1 MLTLFLVD
9 KLESSQSIEVAGD
22 EAHHAIKVLRIKLGE
37 EILVSDG
44 AGNWVRAV
52 VENIEKKTF
61 MAKVLERGFQEEK
74 SPRIIVVQ
82 GLPKS
87 DRVKDAIEILV
98 ESGVDLIIPW
108 QADRSISKWQ
118 KDSLDKWQSAAVAAT
133 KQSRRFRKPEIID
146 GLSLSEILEIESE
159 NSAFLVM
166 HESATTKLSEVVTS
180 KFADMS
186 EIIIVIGPE
195 GGISDSELA
204 ILEGA
209 GAHIV
214 GLGPEVF
221 RSAHA
226 GGAALSA
233 VSALIGRW

>member
-9 KLESSQSIEVAGD
+9 KLEDSNLIEIAGD
-22 EAHHAIKVLRIKLGE
+22 EAHHAIKVLRITVGE
-37 EILVSDG
+37 EILISDG
-44 AGNWVRAV
+44 AGNWVRAS
-52 VENIEKKTF
+52 VENIEKKSFT
-61 MAKVLERGFQEEK
+61 AKVLERGFQPEK
-74 SPRIIVVQ
+74 SPRLIVVQ

-108 QADRSISKWQ
+108 QADRSISKWRQ
-118 KDSLDKWQSAAVAAT
+118 DSLDKWKSAAVAAT

-146 GLSLSEILEIESE
+146 GLSLSQLLEIESE
-159 NSAFLVM
+159 NSVVLVM

-180 KFADMS
+180 KFSGMS

-204 ILEGA
+204 VLEGA

>member
-9 KLESSQSIEVAGD
+9 KLEDSNLIEVSGD
-22 EAHHAIKVLRIKLGE
+22 EAHHAIKVLRITVGE
-37 EILVSDG
+37 EILISDG
-44 AGNWVRAV
+44 AGNWVRAS
-52 VENIEKKTF
+52 VENIDKKTF
-61 MAKVLERGFQEEK
+61 MARVLERGFQPEK
-74 SPRIIVVQ
+74 SPRLIVVQ

-118 KDSLDKWQSAAVAAT
+118 KDSLTKWQSVAEAAT
-133 KQSRRFRKPEIID
+133 KQSRRYRKPEIID
-146 GLSLSEILEIESE
+146 GLSLSQLLEIESE
-159 NSAFLVM
+159 NSAVLVM

-180 KFADMS
+180 KFAGMS

-195 GGISDSELA
+195 GGISESELTV
-204 ILEGA
+204 LEGA

>member
-133 KQSRRFRKPEIID
+133 KQSRRFRKPEIVD
-146 GLSLSEILEIESE
+146 GLSLSELLEIESE

-180 KFADMS
+180 KFAGMS

-204 ILEGA
+204 LLEGA

>member
-9 KLESSQSIEVAGD
+9 KLDDSNLIEVSGD
-22 EAHHAIKVLRIKLGE
+22 EAHHAIKVLRINVGE

-44 AGNWVRAV
+44 AGNWVRAS

-61 MAKVLERGFQEEK
+61 TAKVLERGFQPEK
-74 SPRIIVVQ
+74 SPRLIVVQ

-133 KQSRRFRKPEIID
+133 KQSRRYRKPEIID
-146 GLSLSEILEIESE
+146 GLSLSQLLEIESE
-159 NSAFLVM
+159 NSAVLVM

-180 KFADMS
+180 KFAGMS
-186 EIIIVIGPE
+186 EIIIVVGPE
-195 GGISDSELA
+195 GGISESELTV
-204 ILEGA
+204 LEGA

>member
-22 EAHHAIKVLRIKLGE
+22 EAHHAIKVLRIKLGQ

-61 MAKVLERGFQEEK
+61 IAKVLERGFQEEK
-74 SPRIIVVQ
+74 SPRLIVVQ

-133 KQSRRFRKPEIID
+133 KQSRRFRKPEIVD
-146 GLSLSEILEIESE
+146 GLSLSQLLEIESE

-180 KFADMS
+180 KFAGMN

-204 ILEGA
+204 VLEGA
-209 GAHIV
+209 GAQIV
-214 GLGPEVF
+214 GLRPEVF

>member
-9 KLESSQSIEVAGD
+9 KLDDSNLIEVSGD
-22 EAHHAIKVLRIKLGE
+22 EAHHAIKVLRINVSE
-37 EILVSDG
+37 EILISDG
-44 AGNWVRAV
+44 AGNWVRAS

-61 MAKVLERGFQEEK
+61 TAKVLERGFQPEK
-74 SPRIIVVQ
+74 SPRLIVVQ

-133 KQSRRFRKPEIID
+133 KQSRRYRKPEIID
-146 GLSLSEILEIESE
+146 GLSLSQLLEIESE
-159 NSAFLVM
+159 NSAVLVM

-180 KFADMS
+180 KFAGMS
-186 EIIIVIGPE
+186 EIIIVVGPE
-195 GGISDSELA
+195 GGISESELTV
-204 ILEGA
+204 LEGA

>member
-9 KLESSQSIEVAGD
+9 KLEDSNLIEIAGD
-22 EAHHAIKVLRIKLGE
+22 EAHHAIKVLRITVGE
-37 EILVSDG
+37 EILISDG
-44 AGNWVRAV
+44 AGNWVRAS

-61 MAKVLERGFQEEK
+61 TAKVLERGFQPEK
-74 SPRIIVVQ
+74 SPRLVVVQ

-108 QADRSISKWQ
+108 QADRSISKWRQ
-118 KDSLDKWQSAAVAAT
+118 DSLDKWQSAAVAAT

-146 GLSLSEILEIESE
+146 GLSLSQLLEIESE
-159 NSAFLVM
+159 NSVVLVM

-180 KFADMS
+180 KFSGMS
-186 EIIIVIGPE
+186 EILIVIGPE

-204 ILEGA
+204 VLEGA

>member
-9 KLESSQSIEVAGD
+9 KLEDSNLIEVSGD
-22 EAHHAIKVLRIKLGE
+22 EAHHAIKVLRTSVGE
-37 EILVSDG
+37 EILISDG
-44 AGNWVRAV
+44 AGNWVRAS

-61 MAKVLERGFQEEK
+61 TAKVLERGFQPEK
-74 SPRIIVVQ
+74 SPRLIVVQ

-98 ESGVDLIIPW
+98 ESGVDVIIPW
-108 QADRSISKWQ
+108 QADRSISKWRQ
-118 KDSLDKWQSAAVAAT
+118 DSLAKWQSVAVAAT

-146 GLSLSEILEIESE
+146 GLSLSQLLEIESE
-159 NSAFLVM
+159 NGAVLVM

-180 KFADMS
+180 KFAGMS
-186 EIIIVIGPE
+186 EIVIVIGPE
-195 GGISDSELA
+195 GGISDNELE
-204 ILEGA
+204 LLQST

>member
-1 MLTLFLVD
+1 MLTLFLIE
-9 KLESSQSIEVAGD
+9 KLGDSSIIEIDGD
-22 EAHHAIKVLRIKLGE
+22 EAHHAIKVLRIQIGE
-37 EILVSDG
+37 EILISDG
-44 AGNWVRAV
+44 AGNWAQAS
-52 VENIEKKTF
+52 VENIERKSFT
-61 MAKVLERGFQEEK
+61 AKVIERGYQEAK
-74 SPRIIVVQ
+74 TPRLVVVQ
-82 GLPKS
+82 GIPKS
-87 DRVKDAIEILV
+87 DRIKEAIEILV

-118 KDSLDKWQSAAVAAT
+118 KDSLSKWESAAFAAT
-133 KQSRRFRKPEIID
+133 KQSRRFRTPEIIEE
-146 GLSLSEILEIESE
+146 LSLSQLLEIESE
-159 NSAFLVM
+159 NSAVLVM
-166 HESATTKLSEVVTS
+166 HESAPNKLSEVVTS
-180 KFADMS
+180 KFADFS

-195 GGISDSELA
+195 GGLTESELA
-204 ILEGA
+204 LLHGA

>member
-9 KLESSQSIEVAGD
+9 KLDDSNLIEVSGD
-22 EAHHAIKVLRIKLGE
+22 EAHHAIKVLRINVGE

-44 AGNWVRAV
+44 AGNWVRAS

-61 MAKVLERGFQEEK
+61 TAKVLERGFQPEK
-74 SPRIIVVQ
+74 SPRLIVVQ

-108 QADRSISKWQ
+108 QANRSISKWQ

-146 GLSLSEILEIESE
+146 GLSLSQLLEIESE
-159 NSAFLVM
+159 NSAVLVM

-180 KFADMS
+180 KFAGMS

-195 GGISDSELA
+195 GGISESELTV
-204 ILEGA
+204 LEGA

>member
-61 MAKVLERGFQEEK
+61 RAKVLERGFQEEK
-74 SPRIIVVQ
+74 SPRLIVVQ

-146 GLSLSEILEIESE
+146 GLSLSELLEIESE

-204 ILEGA
+204 LLEGA

>member
-9 KLESSQSIEVAGD
+9 KLESSDSIEVAGD
-22 EAHHAIKVLRIKLGE
+22 EAHHAIKVLRIKVGE
-37 EILVSDG
+37 EIFVSDG
-44 AGNWVRAV
+44 AGNWVRAS
-52 VENIEKKTF
+52 VESIEKKTF
-61 MAKVLERGFQEEK
+61 AAKVLERGFQSEK
-74 SPRIIVVQ
+74 SPRLIVVQ

-118 KDSLDKWQSAAVAAT
+118 KDSLAKCQNVAVAST
-133 KQSRRFRKPEIID
+133 KQSRRFRSPEIID
-146 GLSLSEILEIESE
+146 GLSLSELLEIESE
-159 NSAFLVM
+159 NSAVLVM

-180 KFADMS
+180 KFAGMS
-186 EIIIVIGPE
+186 EIVIVIGPE

-204 ILEGA
+204 LLEGA

>member
-9 KLESSQSIEVAGD
+9 KLEDSNLIEVVGD
-22 EAHHAIKVLRIKLGE
+22 EAHHAIKVLRITVGE

-44 AGNWVRAV
+44 AGNWVRASI
-52 VENIEKKTF
+52 ENIEKKTF
-61 MAKVLERGFQEEK
+61 TARVLERGFQPEK
-74 SPRIIVVQ
+74 SPRLIVVQ

-108 QADRSISKWQ
+108 QADRSISKWRQ
-118 KDSLDKWQSAAVAAT
+118 DSLDKWQSAAVAAT

-146 GLSLSEILEIESE
+146 GLSLSQLLEIESE
-159 NSAFLVM
+159 NSVFLVM

-180 KFADMS
+180 KFAGMS

-195 GGISDSELA
+195 GGISESELA
-204 ILEGA
+204 VLEGA

>member
-9 KLESSQSIEVAGD
+9 KLEDSNLIEVSGD
-22 EAHHAIKVLRIKLGE
+22 EAHHAIKVLRINIGE
-37 EILVSDG
+37 EILISDG
-44 AGNWVRAV
+44 AGNWVRAS
-52 VENIEKKTF
+52 VENIEKKSF
-61 MAKVLERGFQEEK
+61 AAKVLERGFQQEK
-74 SPRIIVVQ
+74 SPRLIVVQ

-118 KDSLDKWQSAAVAAT
+118 KDSLDKWKSAAVAAT

-146 GLSLSEILEIESE
+146 GLSLSQLLEIESE
-159 NSAFLVM
+159 NSAILVM
-166 HESATTKLSEVVTS
+166 HESATTKLSQVVTS

-186 EIIIVIGPE
+186 EIFIVIGPE
-195 GGISDSELA
+195 GGISESELE
-204 ILEGA
+204 LLQSV

>member
-22 EAHHAIKVLRIKLGE
+22 EAHHAIKVLRIKFGE

-61 MAKVLERGFQEEK
+61 TAKVLERGFQEEK
-74 SPRIIVVQ
+74 SPRLIVVQ

-118 KDSLDKWQSAAVAAT
+118 KVSLGKWQSAAVAAT

-146 GLSLSEILEIESE
+146 GLSLSELLEIESE

-180 KFADMS
+180 KFAGMS
-186 EIIIVIGPE
+186 ELIIVIGPE

-204 ILEGA
+204 LLEGA

>member
-9 KLESSQSIEVAGD
+9 KLEDSNLIEVVGD
-22 EAHHAIKVLRIKLGE
+22 EAHHAIKVLRINVGE

-44 AGNWVRAV
+44 AGNWVRASI
-52 VENIEKKTF
+52 ENIEKKTF
-61 MAKVLERGFQEEK
+61 TARVLERGFQPEK
-74 SPRIIVVQ
+74 SPRLIVVQ

-108 QADRSISKWQ
+108 QADRSISKWRQ
-118 KDSLDKWQSAAVAAT
+118 DSLDKWQSAAVAAT

-146 GLSLSEILEIESE
+146 GLSLSQLLEIESE
-159 NSAFLVM
+159 NSVFLVM

-180 KFADMS
+180 KFAGMS

-195 GGISDSELA
+195 GGISESELA

>member
-9 KLESSQSIEVAGD
+9 KLEDSNLIEVSGD
-22 EAHHAIKVLRIKLGE
+22 EAHHAIKVLRITVGE
-37 EILVSDG
+37 EILISDG
-44 AGNWVRAV
+44 AGNWVRAS
-52 VENIEKKTF
+52 VENIEKKSF
-61 MAKVLERGFQEEK
+61 AAKVLERGFQQEK
-74 SPRIIVVQ
+74 SPRLIVVQ

-108 QADRSISKWQ
+108 QADRSISKWRQ
-118 KDSLDKWQSAAVAAT
+118 DSLDKWQSAAVAAT

-146 GLSLSEILEIESE
+146 GLSLSQLLEIESE
-159 NSAFLVM
+159 NSVVLVM

-180 KFADMS
+180 KFSGMS

-204 ILEGA
+204 VLEGA

>member
-9 KLESSQSIEVAGD
+9 KLDDSNLIEVSGD
-22 EAHHAIKVLRIKLGE
+22 EAHHAIKVLRINVSE
-37 EILVSDG
+37 EILISDG
-44 AGNWVRAV
+44 AGNWVRAS

-61 MAKVLERGFQEEK
+61 TAKVLERGFQPEK
-74 SPRIIVVQ
+74 SPRLIVVQ

-146 GLSLSEILEIESE
+146 GLLLSQLLEIESE
-159 NSAFLVM
+159 NSAVLVM

-180 KFADMS
+180 KFAGMS
-186 EIIIVIGPE
+186 EIIIVVGPE
-195 GGISDSELA
+195 GGISESELTV
-204 ILEGA
+204 LEGA

>member
-74 SPRIIVVQ
+74 SPRLIVVQ

-133 KQSRRFRKPEIID
+133 KQSRRFRKPEIVD
-146 GLSLSEILEIESE
+146 GLSLSELLEIESE

-204 ILEGA
+204 VLEGA

>member
-1 MLTLFLVD
+1 
-9 KLESSQSIEVAGD
+9 
-22 EAHHAIKVLRIKLGE
+22 VLRINVSE
-37 EILVSDG
+37 EILISDG
-44 AGNWVRAV
+44 AGNWVRAS

-61 MAKVLERGFQEEK
+61 TAKVLERGFQPEK
-74 SPRIIVVQ
+74 SPRLIVVQ

-133 KQSRRFRKPEIID
+133 KQSRRYRKPEIID
-146 GLSLSEILEIESE
+146 GLSLSQLLEIESE
-159 NSAFLVM
+159 NSAVLVM

-180 KFADMS
+180 KFAGMS

-195 GGISDSELA
+195 GGISESELTV
-204 ILEGA
+204 LEGA

>member
-9 KLESSQSIEVAGD
+9 KLEDSNLIEVSGD
-22 EAHHAIKVLRIKLGE
+22 EAHHAIKVLRTSVGE
-37 EILVSDG
+37 EILISDG
-44 AGNWVRAV
+44 AGNWVRAS
-52 VENIEKKTF
+52 VENVEKKTF
-61 MAKVLERGFQEEK
+61 TAKVLERGFQPEK
-74 SPRIIVVQ
+74 SPRLIVVQ

-98 ESGVDLIIPW
+98 ESGVDVIIPW

-118 KDSLDKWQSAAVAAT
+118 KDSLAKWQSVAVAAT

-146 GLSLSEILEIESE
+146 GLSLSELLEIESE
-159 NSAFLVM
+159 NGAVLVM

-180 KFADMS
+180 NFAGMS
-186 EIIIVIGPE
+186 EIVIVIGPE
-195 GGISDSELA
+195 GGISDNELE
-204 ILEGA
+204 LLQST

>member
-1 MLTLFLVD
+1 MLTLFLID
-9 KLESSQSIEVAGD
+9 KLEDSNFIEIAGD
-22 EAHHAIKVLRIKLGE
+22 EAHHAIKVLRITAGE
-37 EILVSDG
+37 ETLISDG
-44 AGNWVRAV
+44 AGNWVRAS

-61 MAKVLERGFQEEK
+61 TAKVLERGFQPEK
-74 SPRIIVVQ
+74 SPRLIVVQ

-118 KDSLDKWQSAAVAAT
+118 KDSLDKWQSAALAAT
-133 KQSRRFRKPEIID
+133 KQSRRFRKPEIIA
-146 GLSLSEILEIESE
+146 GLSLSQLLEIESE
-159 NSAFLVM
+159 NSVVLVM

-180 KFADMS
+180 KFSGMS
-186 EIIIVIGPE
+186 EILIVIGPE

-204 ILEGA
+204 VLEGA

>member
-9 KLESSQSIEVAGD
+9 KLDDSNLIEVSGD
-22 EAHHAIKVLRIKLGE
+22 EAHHAIKVLLINVGE

-44 AGNWVRAV
+44 AGNWVRAS

-61 MAKVLERGFQEEK
+61 TAKVLERGFQPEK
-74 SPRIIVVQ
+74 SPRLIVVQ

-146 GLSLSEILEIESE
+146 GLSLSQLLEIESE
-159 NSAFLVM
+159 NSAVLVM

-180 KFADMS
+180 KFAGMS

-195 GGISDSELA
+195 GGISESELTV
-204 ILEGA
+204 LEGA

>member
-9 KLESSQSIEVAGD
+9 KLEDSNLIEVSGD
-22 EAHHAIKVLRIKLGE
+22 EAHHAIKVLRINIGE
-37 EILVSDG
+37 EILISGG
-44 AGNWVRAV
+44 AGNWVRAS

-61 MAKVLERGFQEEK
+61 VAKVLERGFQPEK
-74 SPRIIVVQ
+74 SPRLIVVQ

-118 KDSLDKWQSAAVAAT
+118 KDSLDKWKNAAVAAT

-146 GLSLSEILEIESE
+146 GLSLSQLLEIESE
-159 NSAFLVM
+159 NSAILVM
-166 HESATTKLSEVVTS
+166 HESATTKLSQVVTS

-195 GGISDSELA
+195 GGISESELE
-204 ILEGA
+204 LLQSV

>member
-9 KLESSQSIEVAGD
+9 KLEDSNLIEVSGD
-22 EAHHAIKVLRIKLGE
+22 EAHHAIKVLRINIGE
-37 EILVSDG
+37 EILISDG
-44 AGNWVRAV
+44 AGNWVRAS

-61 MAKVLERGFQEEK
+61 AAKVLERGFQQEK
-74 SPRIIVVQ
+74 SPRLIVVQ

-118 KDSLDKWQSAAVAAT
+118 KDSLEKWQSAAVAAT

-146 GLSLSEILEIESE
+146 GLSLSQLLEIESE
-159 NSAFLVM
+159 NSAILVM
-166 HESATTKLSEVVTS
+166 HESATTKLSQVVTS
-180 KFADMS
+180 KFAEMS

-195 GGISDSELA
+195 GGISESELE
-204 ILEGA
+204 LLQSV
-209 GAHIV
+209 GAHVV

>member
-9 KLESSQSIEVAGD
+9 KLEDSNLIEVVGD
-22 EAHHAIKVLRIKLGE
+22 EAHHAIKVLRITVGE

-44 AGNWVRAV
+44 AGNWVRASI
-52 VENIEKKTF
+52 ENIEKKTF
-61 MAKVLERGFQEEK
+61 TARVLERGFQPEK
-74 SPRIIVVQ
+74 SPRLIVVQ

-108 QADRSISKWQ
+108 QADRSISKWRQ
-118 KDSLDKWQSAAVAAT
+118 DSLDKWQSAVVAAT

-146 GLSLSEILEIESE
+146 GLTLSQLLEIESE
-159 NSAFLVM
+159 NSAVLVM

-180 KFADMS
+180 KFAGMS

-195 GGISDSELA
+195 GGISESELA
-204 ILEGA
+204 VLESA

>member
-1 MLTLFLVD
+1 MLPLFLID
-9 KLESSQSIEVAGD
+9 KLEDSNLIEIAGD
-22 EAHHAIKVLRIKLGE
+22 EAHHAIKVLRITVGE
-37 EILVSDG
+37 EILISDG
-44 AGNWVRAV
+44 TGNWVRAN

-61 MAKVLERGFQEEK
+61 TSKVLERGFQPEK
-74 SPRIIVVQ
+74 SPRLIVVQ

-98 ESGVDLIIPW
+98 ESGVDVIIPW
-108 QADRSISKWQ
+108 QADRSISKWRQ
-118 KDSLDKWQSAAVAAT
+118 DSLAKWQNVAVAAT

-146 GLSLSEILEIESE
+146 GLSLSQLLEIESE
-159 NSAFLVM
+159 NSVVLVM

-180 KFADMS
+180 KFSGMS

-204 ILEGA
+204 DLEGA

>member
-9 KLESSQSIEVAGD
+9 KLEDSNLIEVSGD
-22 EAHHAIKVLRIKLGE
+22 EAHHAIKVLRINIGE
-37 EILVSDG
+37 EILISDG
-44 AGNWVRAV
+44 AGNWVRAS

-61 MAKVLERGFQEEK
+61 AAKVLERGFQQEK
-74 SPRIIVVQ
+74 SPRLIVVQ

-118 KDSLDKWQSAAVAAT
+118 KDSLDKWKNAAVAAT

-146 GLSLSEILEIESE
+146 GLSLSQLLEIESE
-159 NSAFLVM
+159 NSAILVM
-166 HESATTKLSEVVTS
+166 HESAETKLSQVVTS

-195 GGISDSELA
+195 GGISESELE
-204 ILEGA
+204 LLQSV

>member
-9 KLESSQSIEVAGD
+9 KLDDSNLIEVSGD
-22 EAHHAIKVLRIKLGE
+22 EAHHAIKVLRINVGE

-44 AGNWVRAV
+44 AGNWVRAS

-61 MAKVLERGFQEEK
+61 TAKVLERGFQPEK
-74 SPRIIVVQ
+74 SPRLIVVQ

-98 ESGVDLIIPW
+98 ESGVDQIIPW

-146 GLSLSEILEIESE
+146 GLSLSQLLEIESE
-159 NSAFLVM
+159 NSAVLVM

-180 KFADMS
+180 KFAGMS

-195 GGISDSELA
+195 GGISESELTV
-204 ILEGA
+204 LEGA

>member
-1 MLTLFLVD
+1 MLTLFLID
-9 KLESSQSIEVAGD
+9 KLEDSNLIEIAGD
-22 EAHHAIKVLRIKLGE
+22 EAHHAIKVLRITAGE
-37 EILVSDG
+37 EILISDG
-44 AGNWVRAV
+44 AGNWVRAS

-61 MAKVLERGFQEEK
+61 TAKVLERGFQPEK
-74 SPRIIVVQ
+74 SPRLIVVQ

-108 QADRSISKWQ
+108 QADRSISKWRQ
-118 KDSLDKWQSAAVAAT
+118 DSLHKWKSAAVAAT

-146 GLSLSEILEIESE
+146 GLSLSQLLEIESE
-159 NSAFLVM
+159 NSVVLVM

-180 KFADMS
+180 KFSGMS

-204 ILEGA
+204 VLEGA

>member
-9 KLESSQSIEVAGD
+9 KLEGSDSIEVAGD

-37 EILVSDG
+37 EILISDG
-44 AGNWVRAV
+44 AGNWVRAS

-61 MAKVLERGFQEEK
+61 IAKVLERGFQSEK
-74 SPRIIVVQ
+74 SPRLIVVQ

-108 QADRSISKWQ
+108 QADRSISKWRQ
-118 KDSLDKWQSAAVAAT
+118 DSLDKWKSAAVAAT

-146 GLSLSEILEIESE
+146 GLSLSQLLEIESE
-159 NSAFLVM
+159 NSVVLVM

-180 KFADMS
+180 KFSGMS
-186 EIIIVIGPE
+186 EILIVIGPE

-204 ILEGA
+204 VLEGA